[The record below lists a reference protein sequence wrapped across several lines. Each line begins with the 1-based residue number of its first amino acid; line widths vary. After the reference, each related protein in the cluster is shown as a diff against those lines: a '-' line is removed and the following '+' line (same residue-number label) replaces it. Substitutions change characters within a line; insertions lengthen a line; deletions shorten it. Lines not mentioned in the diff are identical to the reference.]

1 MCKSPHQQYYHS
13 PKEQLTQPE
22 MLGDELKKLMGWS
35 ILGGALTVK
44 TEASLV
50 PEGLIWSMVLGL
62 VVMTLVKP

>member
-1 MCKSPHQQYYHS
+1 
-13 PKEQLTQPE
+13 